1 MRDIIFISYSSKDA
15 DFVTKLVRDLEK
27 QDIRCWMSS
36 RDIEPGADYQ
46 GAIVS
51 AMERSAAVLL
61 VFSENANA
69 SKEIIKELALASQK
83 NRTVIPARIMD
94 IVPKG
99 AFEYQITNAQFVDLF
114 RDYNN
119 AVVRLGQ
126 ALRTQIAAAAGL
138 DASPG
143 AVYVAPKKLPSRTL
157 LASGVALVVVLLAGS
172 GAYFKFGSPGESQ
185 PQQSAK
191 APSGLSAPAVKAAP
205 DATPAPAP
213 TPTPAAPV
221 ATRPVAPVVAPSPQP
236 VTVAPAAPVVQAPQP
251 QPQPQPQPL
260 PSIPVQPGIG
270 VPEDLLKIAVTS
282 RPDQRGN
289 TLHEVF
295 QQTDQLLSWEQALR
309 LLKGVSSGARR
320 DLIRTI
326 AGHAANPIPVVV
338 ALNMLQFTDDFRE
351 PTLDVLDTHLPDDIS
366 AADAA
371 ALLGGLD
378 QGQRRDAI
386 RHVVNHIQTSL
397 TADQALAL
405 LHATDMF
412 WVSALEMIKSKLV
425 QPQSGS
431 DIVKLL
437 GKTTDGQRRDAV
449 STLQGVLP
457 ETLLTADAVSM
468 LRGTEN
474 FRENTLQLIGGHLP
488 DAIST
493 EDAMKLL
500 EGLNEGN
507 RRDGINVLSQHLKQ
521 DQSGL
526 DVAPLLKQTENFRE
540 NSLTLLK
547 PALAASQT
555 VPSLLA
561 LLGTLSDGNR
571 RDGLSTLSSFI
582 PDGLTLQ
589 DAQALLQRTGDFYSN
604 SLHLVAPHLAHLSP
618 SDIHTLLQPISS
630 SNDHNE
636 WEKELMKLQ

>member
-27 QDIRCWMSS
+27 QDVRCWMSS

-126 ALRTQIAAAAGL
+126 ALKTQIAAAAGL

-143 AVYVAPKKLPSRTL
+143 AIYVAPKKLPSRTL
-157 LASGVALVVVLLAGS
+157 LASGVALVVLLLAGG
-172 GAYFKFGSPGESQ
+172 GAYLKFGSVGERQPHQSIKVPPGI
-185 PQQSAK
+185 PT
-191 APSGLSAPAVKAAP
+191 PVVKAAP
-205 DATPAPAP
+205 KATPEPEPLPAVQ
-213 TPTPAAPV
+213 V
-221 ATRPVAPVVAPSPQP
+221 ATRSVAPVVVPSPQP
-236 VTVAPAAPVVQAPQP
+236 VTVAPAAPVVLA
-251 QPQPQPQPL
+251 PQPQPL
-260 PSIPVQPGIG
+260 PPIPVQPGIG

-282 RPDQRGN
+282 RPDQREN
-289 TLHEVF
+289 MLREVF
-295 QQTDQLLSWEQALR
+295 QQTEQLLSWEQALR

-351 PTLDVLDTHLPDDIS
+351 ATLDVLDTHLPDDIS

-397 TADQALAL
+397 TADQALVL
-405 LHATDMF
+405 LHGTDMF
-412 WVSALEMIKSKLV
+412 WVSALEIIKSKLV

-437 GKTTDGQRRDAV
+437 GKTTEGQRRDAV
-449 STLQGVLP
+449 STLQAVLP
-457 ETLLTADAVSM
+457 DTLLTTDAVSM

-500 EGLNEGN
+500 EGLDEGN

-547 PALAASQT
+547 PVLAASQT

-604 SLHLVAPHLAHLSP
+604 SLHFVAPHLAHLSP

-630 SNDHNE
+630 GNE
-636 WEKELMKLQ
+636 C